1 MDLVAARKVW
11 EEFKQSTKSK
21 SNAPIVNQVADI
33 EVARAFVET
42 AKEMIAD
49 RDETI
54 KELEGEIEKLKQQ
67 LTDQTELNK
76 CLENQMTERNIM
88 NSEILQRENT
98 ELRNQLNFF
107 NVDYRTEMW
116 RPIKGYGRS
125 YEVSNRG
132 EIRSC
137 GYSRILRQC
146 ENENGD
152 IIVTLEKL
160 TKEIKIEPVDHLL
173 VFLVAEAFLPN
184 PYNFTQLSFI
194 DGNRKN
200 YRVENLRWIKPTNE

>member
-1 MDLVAARKVW
+1 MNKAAALQAW
-11 EEFKQSTKSK
+11 QDFKQSRKK
-21 SNAPIVNQVADI
+21 IPIVSQTADI
-33 EVARAFVET
+33 EVARAFVEASQEII
-42 AKEMIAD
+42 AK
-49 RDETI
+49 RDA
-54 KELEGEIEKLKQQ
+54 EIESLKSQLQEQKERNEYLQGQ
-67 LTDQTELNK
+67 LTEQ
-76 CLENQMTERNIM
+76 NIM
-88 NSEILQRENT
+88 DSEILQRENT
-98 ELRNQLNFF
+98 ELRNQLNFL
-107 NVDYRTEMW
+107 NVDYRSEQW

-173 VFLVAEAFLPN
+173 VFLIAETFLPN

-200 YRVENLRWIKPTNE
+200 YRVENLRWVKPTKE

>member
-11 EEFKQSTKSK
+11 EEFKQSTKS
-21 SNAPIVNQVADI
+21 NAPIVNQAADI

-88 NSEILQRENT
+88 DSEILQRENT

-200 YRVENLRWIKPTNE
+200 YRVENLRWIKPTNH